1 MSSQIIF
8 ILLAGA
14 LGGALRGV
22 LGIAK
27 EMVAKKDAQ
36 VNWPWF
42 WVSILIAGIL
52 GIITATFFMDDLRI
66 ALIGGYAG
74 SDFLEGLMKIVL
86 KNRFTRQN
94 LKDLDGQAPKKE
106 GQKKSQFGELMRKG
120 I

>member
-1 MSSQIIF
+1 MIDNRIF
-8 ILLAGA
+8 LVLLAGA
-14 LGGALRGV
+14 VGGILRGI

-42 WVSILIAGIL
+42 WVSVLIAGVL

-94 LKDLDGQAPKKE
+94 IKE
-106 GQKKSQFGELMRKG
+106 EPKKSQFGELMRKG
-120 I
+120 LKEL